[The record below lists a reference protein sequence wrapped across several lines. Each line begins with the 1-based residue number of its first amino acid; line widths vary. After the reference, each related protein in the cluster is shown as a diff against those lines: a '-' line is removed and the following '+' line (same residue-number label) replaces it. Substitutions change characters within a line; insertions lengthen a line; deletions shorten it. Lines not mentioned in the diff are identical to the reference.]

1 MKQKSLPVKQV
12 VSKIR
17 YRAFEDN
24 GGELEMENKH
34 NYSPRTKYLNVKLHH
49 FRDYVTDQEIII
61 EKIDTK
67 SQLSDYLK
75 KTVTEKILY
84 KLRKLVVGWQY
95 VQLHQFHPDQLSSFF

>member
-1 MKQKSLPVKQV
+1 MQS
-12 VSKIR
+12 
-17 YRAFEDN
+17 FEDDSRV
-24 GGELEMENKH
+24 LEMTTNHK
-34 NYSPRTKYLNVKLHH
+34 YTPRTKHLNVKLHH